1 MITNADLFAVIIA
14 LITSCSVTVY
24 AVKLYANLTRENLE
38 LRRANRR
45 LVSQLE
51 NMAGL

>member
-14 LITSCSVTVY
+14 LVASCSVMVY
-24 AVKLYANLTRENLE
+24 AVKLHANLTRENLE
-38 LRRANRR
+38 LRRVNRR
-45 LVSQLE
+45 LLAQLE